1 MEQPNPKKSPN
12 PSDSAKEENA
22 SSDVKIPHVGKTLT
36 HQEKP
41 LVHRS
46 TAKAVSPKEHAELV
60 KKAKVEAY
68 NRGMVDAMSRVTKI
82 REGMLE
88 AGAEIVQKHNMGIE
102 LSVKEL
108 QLLKM
113 IMESVTKVEDRVV
126 GKVKTENEVTHNVNI
141 VNMIAGVDDSE
152 YTIEDAEF
160 DDE

>member
-1 MEQPNPKKSPN
+1 
-12 PSDSAKEENA
+12 
-22 SSDVKIPHVGKTLT
+22 
-36 HQEKP
+36 
-41 LVHRS
+41 
-46 TAKAVSPKEHAELV
+46 
-60 KKAKVEAY
+60 
-68 NRGMVDAMSRVTKI
+68 MVDAMSRVTKI

-152 YTIEDAEF
+152 YTIDDAEYE
-160 DDE
+160 DE